1 MGKKILQGIPVS
13 GGVVT
18 SKVRVINN
26 VGQIRQIQHGDI
38 MVVPNNNP
46 AYAVGVMKAGGL
58 ICEEGGIISHICTVA
73 LEMGI
78 PCITQ
83 AKHAVEL
90 MKTKDQ
96 VTLNADEGTVYG
108 V

>member
-1 MGKKILQGIPVS
+1 
-13 GGVVT
+13 
-18 SKVRVINN
+18 
-26 VGQIRQIQHGDI
+26 

-46 AYAVGVMKAGGL
+46 GYAVGVMRAGGL

-83 AKHAVEL
+83 AKQAVEL
-90 MKTKDQ
+90 LKTKEKI
-96 VTLNADEGTVYG
+96 TLNANEGAVYD

>member
-1 MGKKILQGIPVS
+1 MGKKFLEGITVC
-13 GGVVT
+13 GGIVT
-18 SKVRVINN
+18 GKVKVITNS
-26 VGQIRQIQHGDI
+26 GQIRQIRNGDI

-46 AYAVGVMKAGGL
+46 SYAVGVMRAGGL
-58 ICEEGGIISHICTVA
+58 ICEEGGIISLICTVA

-90 MKTKDQ
+90 MKTKDEI
-96 VTLNADEGTVYG
+96 TLNADEGAVYEA
-108 V
+108 